1 MTGNDVFLYA
11 LSTCPWCR
19 KTKAFFEE
27 HDVPFGY
34 VDVDTLPEH
43 AAHEAAQRAYL
54 LSGARAFPVVR
65 IGDQVVVGYD
75 PERFAALLGIG
86 RAA

>member
-1 MTGNDVFLYA
+1 MSEQVFVYA

-19 KTKAFFEE
+19 KTKAFFKE
-27 HDVPFGY
+27 HGVPFGY

-43 AAHEAAQRAYL
+43 TAQEAAERAYR

-65 IGDQVVVGYD
+65 IGGDIVVGYD
-75 PERFAALLGIG
+75 PERFASLLGLTLVL
-86 RAA
+86 